1 MDMGVT
7 DYVEMGMDLL
17 GLRLVLLGLLLLSC
31 YVVLLC
37 TFCICLKTKLPFY
50 TDF

>member
-17 GLRLVLLGLLLLSC
+17 GLHLVLLGLLLLSC
-31 YVVLLC
+31 YLC
-37 TFCICLKTKLPFY
+37 CFIMHILDLS
-50 TDF
+50 